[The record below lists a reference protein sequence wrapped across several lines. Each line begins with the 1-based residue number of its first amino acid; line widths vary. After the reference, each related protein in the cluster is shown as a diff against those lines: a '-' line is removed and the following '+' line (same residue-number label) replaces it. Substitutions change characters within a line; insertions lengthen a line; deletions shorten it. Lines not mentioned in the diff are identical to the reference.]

1 MRATVY
7 ALLGGIVIAAVV
19 YVIVRRRSRLS
30 APSTTTGPKR
40 AHGGGWGALSPMQ
53 KMDTIQNFLR
63 WRGEMSNLDRILED
77 IAPAAAAT
85 AAEPAK
91 RRCPGTSL
99 WEFQSDPEEE
109 RLIAAALLARNNV
122 RDNAHRAPSSAPPE
136 PSTSEPVASPYP
148 DGTTHPRAESP
159 EPTAR

>member
-19 YVIVRRRSRLS
+19 YVLVRRRSR
-30 APSTTTGPKR
+30 ASTPAAVAGQKR
-40 AHGGGWGALSPMQ
+40 PRGGGFGGFSPMQ

-63 WRGEMSNLDRILED
+63 WRGEMSNLDRLLED
-77 IAPAAAAT
+77 IAPAAAPT
-85 AAEPAK
+85 TAEPAK

-122 RDNAHRAPSSAPPE
+122 RDNAHRAPSSPPPG
-136 PSTSEPVASPYP
+136 PSTSEPAASPYP
-148 DGTTHPRAESP
+148 DGTTHPPTESP